1 MKNEKLIEE
10 AFEAV
15 NGAME
20 MLTSDMMANEPW
32 IPFYIGKAWAF
43 LDQLMNENEEKD
55 T

>member
-1 MKNEKLIEE
+1 MKNEKLIKE

-15 NGAME
+15 NSVIE
-20 MLTSDMMANEPW
+20 MLIDMKANEPW
-32 IPFYIGKAWAF
+32 ISFYIGKAWAF